1 MKKTIASVAL
11 GLSMLGAAAVPALA
25 QGTIKIGYIDPLSG
39 SGASIGQIGLN
50 ELKFIADQVNAQGGV
65 LEKKIKIIGYDN
77 QVSPQVSLVQ
87 LQKAIDD
94 GVHII
99 TQGNGSSVGIAI
111 ENFITKYNERNPGAG
126 IVYLNYGAIDPIL
139 TNQDCS
145 YWQFSFDANSDMKMA
160 ALVNF
165 IQARPA
171 IKKIYLI
178 DQDYSFGHSVAD
190 AAERM
195 LKAKRPDVQ
204 IVGNEFVPLLKVTDF
219 SPYIAQI
226 KASRADTV
234 ITSDWG
240 QDFTLL
246 IKAAGQAGLKVNWFT
261 YYAGFGGGPTAI
273 KQANLP
279 DAVYQINESV
289 NNIDY
294 APEREFAKA
303 YIAHYPNDP
312 VFYPR
317 IVNEMR
323 MAFKA
328 MEDTKSIAP
337 ATFIPDLEGMK
348 FPTFS
353 SGAEGFMR
361 KDDHQFIQPLFIS
374 VLGPLSASQPF
385 DEEHTGWGWKVAAQ
399 IPADATILPTSC
411 QMKRPD

>member
-1 MKKTIASVAL
+1 MRKTIASAAL
-11 GLSMLGAAAVPALA
+11 GLTMLGATAVPALA
-25 QGTIKIGYIDPLSG
+25 GGTIKIGYIDPLSG

-50 ELKFIADQVNAQGGV
+50 ELKFIADRVNATGGV
-65 LEKKIKIIGYDN
+65 LGKKIQIIGYDN

-87 LQKAIDD
+87 VQKAIDD

-145 YWQFSFDANSDMKMA
+145 YWHFAFDANSDMKMA

-165 IQARPA
+165 IQARPG
-171 IKKIYLI
+171 IKKVYLI
-178 DQDYSFGHSVAD
+178 DQDYSFGHSVAN

-195 LKAKRPDVQ
+195 LKAERPDIQV
-204 IVGNEFVPLLKVTDF
+204 VGNEFVPLLKVTDF

-226 KASRADTV
+226 KASGADTV

-246 IKAAGQAGLKVNWFT
+246 IKAAGEAGLKVKWYT

-273 KQANLP
+273 KEANLP
-279 DAVYQINESV
+279 DDVYQINEGI

-294 APEREFAKA
+294 APEQKFATA
-303 YIAHYPNDP
+303 YIAHYPNSP

-317 IVNEMR
+317 LVNEMR
-323 MAFKA
+323 MLFKA
-328 MEDTKSIAP
+328 MEDAKSTAP
-337 ATFIPDLEGMK
+337 VKFIPDLEGMR

-353 SGAEGFMR
+353 SGADGVMR
-361 KDDHQFIQPLFIS
+361 KDDHQFIQPLYIS
-374 VLGPLSASQPF
+374 EFGPLSASQPF

-399 IPADATILPTSC
+399 IPAKATILPTSC
-411 QMKRPD
+411 RMKRPD